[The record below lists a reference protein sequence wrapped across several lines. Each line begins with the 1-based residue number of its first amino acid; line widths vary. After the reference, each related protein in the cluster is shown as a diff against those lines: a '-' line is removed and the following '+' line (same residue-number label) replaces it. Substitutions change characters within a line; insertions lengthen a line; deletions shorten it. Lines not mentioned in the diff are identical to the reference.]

1 MSYSSSSF
9 PPPYPFVNIKIRG
22 YHRGFSD
29 YHHFSFASFKCL
41 LLRGSLL
48 CVRRV
53 TAVVSYRLHRWSSVA
68 AIVPAFI
75 HSTVVS
81 LEAWWLVIDCTTL
94 SLAPLPA
101 KQFFG
106 SFMTIRMFKACQEI
120 RACWQTLPPCVAV
133 TSEKSSAYSGVWFLV
148 LSETC
153 FCQMGTGSAP
163 SLWQAQPLLQHSGHP
178 LRYGLETCSQSYYPC
193 KYRELIVRLEPNQH
207 WSC

>member
-133 TSEKSSAYSGVWFLV
+133 TSEKVVLTQVCDFLCFQRLASARWEQGQRLLCGKHSHCCSTVVIHSGTVWRL
-148 LSETC
+148 
-153 FCQMGTGSAP
+153 AP
-163 SLWQAQPLLQHSGHP
+163 SPIIHVNIES
-178 LRYGLETCSQSYYPC
+178 
-193 KYRELIVRLEPNQH
+193 
-207 WSC
+207 